1 MNSGMNSR
9 TNSGMNPGTSLGSV
23 DDLYREVI
31 LDHHRHPRGREPLV
45 DPDVAAEGVNPSCGD
60 EITLQLNF
68 DGETISEV
76 GVLARGC
83 AISTSSGSMLADLV
97 EGRTIAEVERIAE
110 AFRRVLHGEEFPAD
124 VDLGDLEALEGVQK
138 FPVRIKCAVLPWV
151 TLLDAVLAHRTDREP
166 RPVSTEGVN
175 DDETPMDVSIK
186 ESA

>member
-1 MNSGMNSR
+1 VS
-9 TNSGMNPGTSLGSV
+9 TLGPI

-45 DPDVAAEGVNPSCGD
+45 NPDVEAEGQNPSCGD
-60 EITLQLNF
+60 EVTLQLNF

-83 AISTSSGSMLADLV
+83 AISTSSGSMLADLI
-97 EGRTIAEVERIAE
+97 EGRTAGEAARIAE
-110 AFRRVLHGEEFPAD
+110 AFRQVLHGKEFPAD

-151 TLLDAVLAHRTDREP
+151 TLLDAVLAQRVGRAP
-166 RPVSTEGVN
+166 RPVSTEGIN
-175 DDETPMDVSIK
+175 DEATPMDVKIK
-186 ESA
+186 ENR